1 LDSINIRRADYKD
14 FEDIASLH
22 YRCHSISFKEFADP
36 KWTAERDLE
45 KYRSFW
51 CEYLGR
57 QPANEFTWIGKSN
70 SHIVGTVTVK
80 PLAQSS
86 QAFHPISVD
95 TTNTDSIACLRLMFV
110 NPGFQGN
117 GVGTKLMQQFID
129 YTLDNLYI
137 MGILITHTANIRARR
152 FYERLG
158 WQLDELFFSQ
168 VSEFFLEPVD
178 MRNKARYLLDLSEVD
193 R

>member
-1 LDSINIRRADYKD
+1 
-14 FEDIASLH
+14 
-22 YRCHSISFKEFADP
+22 
-36 KWTAERDLE
+36 
-45 KYRSFW
+45 
-51 CEYLGR
+51 
-57 QPANEFTWIGKSN
+57 
-70 SHIVGTVTVK
+70 
-80 PLAQSS
+80 
-86 QAFHPISVD
+86 
-95 TTNTDSIACLRLMFV
+95 MFV

-117 GVGTKLMQQFID
+117 GVGTRLMQQFID

-152 FYERLG
+152 FYEKLG

-193 R
+193 